1 MEILQ
6 DIATKIGFDWRLA
19 ITHLANLLIIFFLLV
34 KLAFPA
40 IKKVVDERTT
50 RIKEGLRLRDEADKI
65 VIDSK
70 KEAENVLRSAK
81 VKSQDNISNSESSAK
96 NILNEASTK
105 SAEII
110 RLANLERES
119 SKDKGLKEAETLL
132 SKDISRILTQI
143 SEKAFSG
150 KVSADVNSDFVSNV
164 FKETYSK

>member
-1 MEILQ
+1 M
-6 DIATKIGFDWRLA
+6 
-19 ITHLANLLIIFFLLV
+19 
-34 KLAFPA
+34 
-40 IKKVVDERTT
+40 
-50 RIKEGLRLRDEADKI
+50 
-65 VIDSK
+65 
-70 KEAENVLRSAK
+70 LRSAK